1 MENLQINS
9 IFTQCDVPDSLVIY
23 FNILHIVYTKQ
34 IRNRSSVKS
43 KHLPWEICTSATK
56 RSLRGNLCGMTARS
70 AMAFMM
76 SFQWAANSSGR
87 SRFRTASDG
96 TVRMMLSNS
105 NSAQGEGA
113 VRSSDHSAAV
123 VTPEKN
129 KKTCVQA

>member
-1 MENLQINS
+1 M
-9 IFTQCDVPDSLVIY
+9 QCHMMSLRVLVIY
-23 FNILHIVYTKQ
+23 FKILHIVCTKQ
-34 IRNRSSVKS
+34 IRNRCSLKS

-70 AMAFMM
+70 AMPLMM
-76 SFQWAANSSGR
+76 SFHCVANSSGR
-87 SRFRTASDG
+87 SRFRIASDG

-129 KKTCVQA
+129 RRTGFEYVILN